1 MSDKFKACVLEQ
13 VENKTVLKIRDFA
26 KTDLMEGDV
35 FIKIHYSSFNYK
47 DGLAITGKLP
57 VVKTFPMIPGV
68 DFSGTVIESQS
79 PEYKKGDKV
88 ILNGWGVGE
97 KHYGGFSEYAR
108 VKAGWLIK
116 MPEFFNFE
124 NSMVIGSAGYT
135 ASLCVLRILE
145 NIEKNKTGDI
155 LISGASGGVGS
166 IATHLLSNLGY
177 SVTALSGKNHEFLFE
192 IGAKKVISRNEFE
205 ISNKPLGKE
214 KWMAA
219 IDTVGGDILSTILS
233 ETKYNGIVASTGLAK
248 SPKLDMTVFPFILR
262 NITLAGVDCV
272 YASKEKRINAW
283 KFLESNIDLQLL
295 DKIKNVCNLNDIEEL
310 ATQIIHGMVQGRT
323 VIKII

>member
-1 MSDKFKACVLEQ
+1 MSDYFKACVLEQ
-13 VENKTVLKIRDFA
+13 EENKTVLTIRDFA
-26 KTDLMEGDV
+26 KKDLMEGDV

-68 DFSGTVIESQS
+68 DFSGTVIESQN
-79 PEYKKGDKV
+79 PEYKKDDKV

-108 VKAGWLIK
+108 VNGDWLIK

-135 ASLCVLRILE
+135 AALCVLRILQ
-145 NIEKNKTGDI
+145 NIEKNKNGDI

-166 IATHLLSNLGY
+166 IATHLLSKLGY
-177 SVTALSGKNHEFLFE
+177 SVTALSGKNHDFLFE
-192 IGAKKVISRNEFE
+192 IGAKKVISRNEFK
-205 ISNKPLGKE
+205 ISSKPLGRE
-214 KWMAA
+214 KWIAA
-219 IDTVGGDILSTILS
+219 IDTVGGDILSTIIS
-233 ETKYNGIVASTGLAK
+233 ETMYNGIVASTGLAK
-248 SPKLDMTVFPFILR
+248 SPKLETTVFPFILR

-283 KFLESNIDLQLL
+283 NFLESNTDLHLL
-295 DKIKNVCNLNDIEEL
+295 EKIKNVCNMNDIGEL
-310 ATQIIHGMVQGRT
+310 AKQIIQGKVKGRT
-323 VIKII
+323 VIKIL

>member
-1 MSDKFKACVLEQ
+1 MSDYFKACVLEQ
-13 VENKTVLKIRDFA
+13 EENKTLLTIRDFA
-26 KTDLMEGDV
+26 KKDLMEGDV

-68 DFSGTVIESQS
+68 DFSGTVIESQN
-79 PEYKKGDKV
+79 PEYKKDDKV

-108 VKAGWLIK
+108 VNGDWLIK

-135 ASLCVLRILE
+135 AALCVLRILQ
-145 NIEKNKTGDI
+145 NIKNNKSGDI
-155 LISGASGGVGS
+155 LITGASGGVGC
-166 IATHLLSNLGY
+166 IATHLLSKLGY
-177 SVTALSGKNHEFLFE
+177 SVTALSGKNHDFLFE
-192 IGAKKVISRNEFE
+192 IGAKKVISRNEFK
-205 ISNKPLGKE
+205 ISTKPLGSE

-219 IDTVGGDILSTILS
+219 IDTVGGDILSTIIS
-233 ETKYNGIVASTGLAK
+233 ETMYNGIVASTGLAK

-262 NITLAGVDCV
+262 NITLSGVDSV
-272 YASKEKRINAW
+272 YASKVKRIKAW
-283 KFLESNIDLQLL
+283 DFLKANTDLNLL
-295 DKIKNVCNLNDIEEL
+295 EKIKNVRNLNEIEEL
-310 ATQIIHGMVQGRT
+310 AKQITHGKVKGRT